1 MFRIRRICKP
11 NSRPDTWKVA
21 GLLKRI
27 CAAYEE
33 KGRSPATIYVSGF
46 GTPGAELTVCAEWDQ
61 PSIEA
66 NLKSNVPDIITSK
79 YSAEL
84 GSLVA
89 SNNIEFYEI
98 ATTEKLK
105 LWGEA

>member
-79 YSAEL
+79 YSEEL
-84 GSLVA
+84 GGIVEKK
-89 SNNIEFYEI
+89 NIEFYEI